1 MKKFILT
8 MSAFLTV
15 TSFVYAAD
23 SAGNRADSIVMI
35 APLSTGI
42 HLPSIAAPPIRLG
55 VLLGPDWM
63 VGLDVGSN
71 EYSRSDGTSKA
82 TATYSNQGLFGR
94 YFIGNSFN
102 VLAGYHMRNYDA
114 SVTSTDSSGT
124 ATFDLKAQANV
135 LTFTLANHWL
145 MDWGLWIGYDWLLL
159 SSTVSESSEATV
171 TRSGSIGDI
180 KRAEKDTEE
189 IGKFV
194 NAISG
199 SSGFLVLT
207 LGFAF

>member
-1 MKKFILT
+1 
-8 MSAFLTV
+8 
-15 TSFVYAAD
+15 
-23 SAGNRADSIVMI
+23 
-35 APLSTGI
+35 
-42 HLPSIAAPPIRLG
+42 
-55 VLLGPDWM
+55 
-63 VGLDVGSN
+63 
-71 EYSRSDGTSKA
+71 
-82 TATYSNQGLFGR
+82 
-94 YFIGNSFN
+94 
-102 VLAGYHMRNYDA
+102 MRNYDA